1 MKSDSLA
8 FNRVYRMGESAG
20 VNYTV
25 RYAQYRPLI
34 DSLAE
39 ELGTLLEKKVYRL
52 VILGGKTFGEAGA
65 VLGIRKRAAMLE
77 LLAKDGLASK
87 IKARL
92 TEMNIISDN
101 QMNEV
106 AGV

>member
-8 FNRVYRMGESAG
+8 FNKVYGMGDKAG
-20 VNYTV
+20 MNYTI

-34 DSLAE
+34 DSLTE
-39 ELGTLLEKKVYRL
+39 ELGTLLEKKVYSL

-87 IKARL
+87 IRARL
-92 TEMNIISDN
+92 AEMNIISDK

>member
-1 MKSDSLA
+1 MKRDSLA

-20 VNYTV
+20 VAYTV

-39 ELGTLLEKKVYRL
+39 ELGTLLEKKVYHL

-87 IKARL
+87 IRARL
-92 TEMNIISDN
+92 AEMNIISDK